1 MTSRVKQA
9 EDVDAHCIECSTC
22 FSGVPSV
29 CPECGAPEPD
39 RGWDPLRT
47 APQPY
52 LGKIVDDRYLLEK
65 YVGGG
70 ASGRVYRAEDVK
82 LNRPFALKILDLSGE
97 GESALDDSLHRFENE
112 VEALSRIRNPHV
124 INIFE
129 SYRLEDKTPAMLT
142 EYIEGVTLEEMLE
155 GEQRLDIESALSL
168 IRQVAN
174 GLHEAHTQGVIHRDL
189 KPANVMIEQL
199 PAAGSFARILDFGL
213 VHLSDAAGETRGF
226 WGTPLYAAPEQCAPG
241 PPITAA
247 TDIYSLGCVVFH
259 CIAGE
264 PPFVKSDARA
274 IMRAHVDESPPRL
287 AHAAE
292 QRVPDMVDA
301 IVGAMLAKDRDDRPE
316 DMSEVI
322 GAMERVRPESGAW
335 DRSVVVEKSS
345 DLEPDES
352 EEALELDTRDES
364 TDGTRIGVAD
374 TDATGPRVAQ
384 LLQSVDLEAE
394 FSGLSGEVVT
404 AKLDRTSDCVVLSD
418 AEAQIFLMSTK
429 GDSYF
434 QQIASVEGAVAAVA
448 PDISRG
454 RVFAVDTEGRLF
466 KWRLHASGGRPT
478 VEAQL
483 DPDLLSL
490 TLGANGQRI
499 YVGAGNGQILRHD
512 LRVET
517 TTRLCSVTGRVAS
530 LHVSPSEEWLLA
542 ATGTGGLYAVQCRA
556 ESPSALQL
564 DSLDA
569 EIVSLELDTET
580 HVAAAVDAESRLRL
594 FHIRRSFGD
603 VTVAPDVQ
611 NLRTVALAPDN
622 QIIAVSVS
630 RPEARVWRIRQER
643 IDERLPGVDETGN
656 ASVQATPA
664 FGGRSGDR

>member
-9 EDVDAHCIECSTC
+9 EDVDVYCAECSTC
-22 FSGVPSV
+22 FSGEPTA
-29 CPECGAPEPD
+29 CPECGAPQPD

-47 APQPY
+47 ASQPY
-52 LGKIVDDRYLLEK
+52 LGKIVDERYLLEK
-65 YVGGG
+65 YIGGG

-97 GESALDDSLHRFENE
+97 GGSALEESLHRFENE

-124 INIFE
+124 INIYE
-129 SYRLEDKTPAMLT
+129 SYRLEGETPAMLT
-142 EYIEGVTLEEMLE
+142 EYIEGLTLEEMLE

-174 GLHEAHTQGVIHRDL
+174 GLHEAHTRGVIHRDL

-264 PPFVKSDARA
+264 PPFVKSDARS
-274 IMRAHVDESPPRL
+274 IMRAHVDEAPPRL
-287 AHAAE
+287 AEAAD
-292 QRVPDMVDA
+292 QRVPDPVDE
-301 IVGAMLAKDRDDRPE
+301 IVAAMLEKDQDDRPE

-322 GAMERVRPESGAW
+322 DAMEQVRPESGAW
-335 DRSVVVEKSS
+335 DRSVVVEESS
-345 DLEPDES
+345 DLEAEES
-352 EEALELDTRDES
+352 EEALELDAPNQS
-364 TDGTRIGVAD
+364 TEGTRIGVAE
-374 TDATGPRVAQ
+374 TGQTGPRIAQ
-384 LLQSVDLEAE
+384 LLQSIDLEEE
-394 FSGLSGEVVT
+394 FSGVSGEVVT
-404 AKLDRTSDCVVLSD
+404 AQLDRTGDCVVLSD
-418 AEAQIFLMSTK
+418 SEAQIFLMSTK

-434 QQIASVEGAVAAVA
+434 QEIASAKGEVSAIA
-448 PDISRG
+448 PDITRG
-454 RVFAVDTEGRLF
+454 RVFAVDPEGRLF

-478 VEAQL
+478 VEAEFSTEL
-483 DPDLLSL
+483 FSL

-499 YVGAGNGQILRHD
+499 YVGAGDGGILRRD
-512 LRVET
+512 LRVGT
-517 TTRLCSVTGRVAS
+517 TTRLCSVMGSVTS

-542 ATGTGGLYAVQCRA
+542 ATENGGLYAVQCRG

-564 DSLDA
+564 DSLDE
-569 EIVSLELDTET
+569 EIVSLELDTDT
-580 HVAAAVDAESRLRL
+580 HVAAAVDTESRLRL

-603 VTVAPDVQ
+603 VMVAPDVE

-630 RPEARVWRIRQER
+630 EPEVRVWRIRQER
-643 IDERLPGVDETGN
+643 IDERLPSVDEGGG
-656 ASVQATPA
+656 ASVQETRA
-664 FGGRSGDR
+664 FGGRGER